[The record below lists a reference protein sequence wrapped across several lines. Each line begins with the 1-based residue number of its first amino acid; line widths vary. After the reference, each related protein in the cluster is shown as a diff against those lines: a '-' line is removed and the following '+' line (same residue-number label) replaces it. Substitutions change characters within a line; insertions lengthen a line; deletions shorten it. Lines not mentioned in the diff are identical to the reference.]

1 MRKLLLVFLVLCLVA
16 LLAGCGAS
24 SWKFT
29 DQATREDFS
38 SGKAMPPPAAEPG
51 RVAPDGSDGASEQ
64 RVIRTGDIS
73 LDVEKLD
80 DTLAEVTHLT
90 RVAGGFLAQSN
101 IYGADDERR
110 ANLTLRV
117 PVAKFDELLDQIEA
131 LGKSIQR
138 STGGEDVTLH
148 YVDLEARIRN
158 LERQEERLLEILLKA
173 DTVEDILRVEQEL
186 SRVRGQLESLTAEF
200 RYLSDR
206 VNYATIQLY
215 LRETATAS
223 TTITGTG
230 LKGVWQRGWSGLVK
244 SVNAMLT
251 GLGNLLVSLFT
262 LLPYLLLLTVVGIPV
277 LFLIRRFGKG
287 PSTPGD

>member
-1 MRKLLLVFLVLCLVA
+1 MRKLQVVLLVLCLVA

-24 SWKFT
+24 T
-29 DQATREDFS
+29 GAAPQQPPREEYNDS
-38 SGKAMPPPAAEPG
+38 APSPGEVGK
-51 RVAPDGSDGASEQ
+51 VAPDGSYGGSEQ

-80 DTLAEVTHLT
+80 DTLAEITHLT
-90 RVAGGFLAQSN
+90 RVAGGFLAQTN
-101 IYGADDERR
+101 IYGADDSRR

-117 PVAKFDELLDQIEA
+117 PVAKFDDLLDQIET
-131 LGKSIQR
+131 LGKRIQR
-138 STGGEDVTLH
+138 NTGGEDVTLH

-186 SRVRGQLESLTAEF
+186 ARIRGQLESLTAEF

-206 VNYATIQLY
+206 VNYSTIQLY

-223 TTITGTG
+223 TTITGSG
-230 LKGVWQRGWSGLVK
+230 LKGVWQRGRSGLVK

-251 GLGNLLVSLFT
+251 GLGNVLVALFT
-262 LLPYLLLLTVVGIPV
+262 LLPYLLFMAVVGIPV
-277 LFLIRRFGKG
+277 LYMLRRFGKG
-287 PSTPGD
+287 PRTPGA